1 MTRDLHFEIVPSW
14 EAARARLVFQ
24 PLQPGYT
31 AGKRLQSLSI
41 HVRDHKRRELSVAE
55 RTLEAHY
62 GAFVLSQSRKGA
74 REARR
79 WALEVSY
86 GLAGRDAQIAGCA
99 ARVYELG
106 PEAPPDDIDGR
117 SPAVVAWHDS
127 ELFYLVASSE
137 MSAAELMRI
146 AVSLYPRSPVRE

>member
-1 MTRDLHFEIVPSW
+1 MTRDLHFETVPSW

-24 PLQPGYT
+24 PLEPGYT

-41 HVRDHKRRELSVAE
+41 HVRDHNQREFSVAE

-62 GAFVLSQSRKGA
+62 GAFVLSQSCKGA

-79 WALEVSY
+79 WAREVAY
-86 GLAGRDAQIAGCA
+86 GPAGREAQIVGRA

-106 PEAPPDDIDGR
+106 PEPPPDDIDGR
-117 SPAVVAWHDS
+117 SPAVVAWHDGAM
-127 ELFYLVASSE
+127 FYLVASGE

-146 AVSLYPRSPVRE
+146 AVSLYPRTAAGA